1 LVERNREKKMGRVE
15 SLRTEYKFK
24 KTEIGKIPVD
34 WEVAK
39 IRDTCEVVGGS
50 TPSTIVKEFWNGDIH
65 WAIPTDITKLKGN
78 IISDTEKAI
87 TEKGLSNCAARILP
101 VGSILL
107 TSRATI
113 GECAINSKPMATNQ
127 GFASLICRDEIY
139 NWFVFY
145 RIKYMRKEIQRLG
158 SGSTF
163 NEVSKKN
170 IRELKIPIPP
180 LPEQKRI
187 AEILLSV
194 DEAIDKKQE
203 IIGKTK
209 MLKKGLM
216 QELLTHGIGHKKFK
230 NTEIGEIPVDWEV
243 DKVEDVCERPEYGYT
258 ESATEK
264 PIGPKFLRIS
274 DIHDGRVNW
283 ESVPFCNC
291 PNSIK
296 EKYIL
301 KSGDILFA
309 RTGATT
315 GKSYII
321 KKCPEAVFASYLI
334 RVVTKERINPN
345 FLYLV
350 FNSFIYWKQIEE
362 KIGGSAQGGVNA
374 SSLSR
379 IKVPLPTLPEQKK
392 IAEILKSVD
401 EEVEKEIVQKEKI
414 ENIKKGLMQVLLTG
428 KIRVK
433 I

>member
-1 LVERNREKKMGRVE
+1 MERVE
-15 SLRTEYKFK
+15 SLRTENKFK
-24 KTEIGKIPVD
+24 KTEIGEIPVD
-34 WEVAK
+34 WEVIK
-39 IRDTCEVVGGS
+39 ICDICEVVGGS
-50 TPSTIVKEFWNGDIH
+50 TPSTNVKQFWNGGIH
-65 WAIPTDITKLKGN
+65 WAIPTDITKLKGK
-78 IISDTEKAI
+78 IISSTEKAI

-127 GFASLICRDEIY
+127 GFASLICKDRVY

-145 RIKYMRKEIQRLG
+145 RIKYMRKDIETLG

-180 LPEQKRI
+180 LSEQKKI
-187 AEILLSV
+187 AEILISV

-216 QELLTHGIGHKKFK
+216 QELLTHGIGHTKFK
-230 NTEIGEIPVDWEV
+230 KTEIGEIPVDWEV
-243 DKVEDVCERPEYGYT
+243 VKIQDVCEKAEYGYT
-258 ESATEK
+258 ESAIEK
-264 PIGPKFLRIS
+264 LVGPKFLRIS
-274 DIHDGRVNW
+274 DIQNGNVNW
-283 ESVPFCNC
+283 ENVPFCHC
-291 PNSIK
+291 PNLIK
-296 EKYIL
+296 EKYLL
-301 KSGDILFA
+301 KPGDILFT

-321 KKCPEAVFASYLI
+321 KRCPEAVFASYLI
-334 RVVTKERINPN
+334 RIVTKERINSY
-345 FLYLV
+345 FLFFV
-350 FNSFIYWKQIEE
+350 FNSFIYWRQIKEQ
-362 KIGGSAQGGVNA
+362 IGGSAQGGVNA
-374 SSLSR
+374 SSLSS
-379 IKVPLPTLPEQKK
+379 IKVPLPPLSEQKK
-392 IAEILKSVD
+392 IAEILTSVD
-401 EEVEKEIVQKEKI
+401 EEIEKEMAQKERI